1 MLTKT
6 EFVWQKDHQIKGI
19 HDIKNMR
26 KIKTKEQKIGFRN
39 MHLKK
44 NLESQQKGEKKK
56 K

>member
-1 MLTKT
+1 
-6 EFVWQKDHQIKGI
+6 
-19 HDIKNMR
+19 MR

-56 K
+56 KVKRKGRSLI